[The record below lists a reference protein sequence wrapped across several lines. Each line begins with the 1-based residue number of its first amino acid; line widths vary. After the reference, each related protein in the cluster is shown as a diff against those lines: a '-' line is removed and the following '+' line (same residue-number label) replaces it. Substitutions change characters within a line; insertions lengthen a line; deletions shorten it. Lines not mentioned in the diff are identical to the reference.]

1 MKILA
6 IEREVPHT
14 NPQHFQPYLE
24 AEAAQVYALYQ
35 AEVIRELYFHA
46 TQPTAILV
54 LECPDV
60 ETARQ
65 QLSSLPLVQVGLIH
79 FDLIP
84 LVPYPGFTRLFR
96 KESATG

>member
-6 IEREVPHT
+6 IEREAPET
-14 NPQHFQPYLE
+14 TPQHFRPYLE
-24 AEAAQVYALYQ
+24 AEAAQVYTLYQ

-46 TQPTAILV
+46 TQHTAILI

-60 ETARQ
+60 ETAQ
-65 QLSSLPLVQVGLIH
+65 QRLSSLPLVQAGLIC

-84 LVPYPGFTRLFR
+84 LAPYPGFARLFR
-96 KESATG
+96 TETLAG